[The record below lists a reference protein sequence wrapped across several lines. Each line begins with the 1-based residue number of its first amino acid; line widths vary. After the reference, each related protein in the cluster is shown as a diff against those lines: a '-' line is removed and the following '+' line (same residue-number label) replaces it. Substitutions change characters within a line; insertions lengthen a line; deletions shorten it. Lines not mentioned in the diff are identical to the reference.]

1 MKSIW
6 SRLTG
11 NAIVRFC
18 FSHMLILLLVTL
30 SCFAGFQSAFR
41 IVQKIIMEENSHFLS
56 EGSDTMDDYLH
67 FTYLKGLR
75 LAQAD
80 SLRQLER
87 MTALSDGYYTA
98 VRNALKDFAAQGQ
111 YDDTDFTANTF
122 IYLDNLDRLLY
133 DSAVYRKGVFFQ
145 AHGAAFGLTEAEL
158 QAIWENEKIVP
169 WFYVSASQDLFYVFP
184 CFMGLQSSAPSGTI
198 VTRVQ
203 ASRLIQGMTF
213 RQRFSGSSLFLFEG
227 DRLLIADDGLAC
239 CAAVPDEWKQTEGV
253 WPLGDNLVFV
263 HRSGK
268 YQELSYMLV
277 IPQQEAL
284 AQLHRLQWR
293 IILLLVLIVSV
304 GTGIALAFSM
314 RSGKPINHI
323 ADMLEEDDDQCTG
336 RDLDSIHTS
345 IEKMIED
352 KQNSRPALQKAFF
365 HSLLKA
371 DFISKA
377 EMEYTARKAGV
388 QLSGDRYYA
397 AQIRFF
403 PQMDME
409 ELGGETVD
417 EVRNLQ
423 KAAADYM
430 AGRFPGAVWM
440 YKRNALMTLYLI
452 EARDEEAL
460 VDELANLVLRMRSEY
475 HADCCWGIG
484 SPCTDLMYFWKSAEE
499 ANEAV
504 AAGDQQS
511 ICFYAEMKARDRTCY
526 LPYSVEEHLIQ
537 SLRTG
542 DEAAARQTMDIIRH
556 ENVDIR
562 AINRKQFLTL
572 NRRITD
578 ILAQVLK
585 ELREPEQALV
595 ELSVRIPSSPEQEEA
610 YFAFADTVI
619 QDICKKTVTRKSR
632 RRNEKI
638 RAILGFM
645 EENYADPGMGL
656 AMVSDRF
663 KWSEGYLSS
672 LFKEE
677 MGLNFA
683 EYLERLRI
691 DQACALLKEGVLVS
705 LIAEKTGY
713 NSVQSFRRAFKRVK
727 GVSPSEYREG

>member
-1 MKSIW
+1 MEDMY
-6 SRLTG
+6 RCLPEAME
-11 NAIVRFC
+11 AIIHPSWETFFTQWRDGCEVHLEQIDRERHC
-18 FSHMLILLLVTL
+18 ALLL
-30 SCFAGFQSAFR
+30 FAYADPAAGHAELLCEVSERLPDCA
-41 IVQKIIMEENSHFLS
+41 ENYDGGNSHFLS

-111 YDDTDFTANTF
+111 YDDTDFTTNTF

-145 AHGAAFGLTEAEL
+145 AHGAACGLTEAEL

-198 VTRVQ
+198 VTRIQ

-336 RDLDSIHTS
+336 RDLDGIHTS

-352 KQNSRPALQKAFF
+352 KQNSRPALQKA
-365 HSLLKA
+365 
-371 DFISKA
+371 
-377 EMEYTARKAGV
+377 
-388 QLSGDRYYA
+388 
-397 AQIRFF
+397 
-403 PQMDME
+403 
-409 ELGGETVD
+409 
-417 EVRNLQ
+417 
-423 KAAADYM
+423 AADYM
-430 AGRFPGAVWM
+430 TGRFPGAVWM

-595 ELSVRIPSSPEQEEA
+595 ELSVRIPSSPEQAEA